1 MRVTRSPFARH
12 RRSNRAAALGLAA
25 VALLGTGCTTTEPAG
40 KPRFACYDARGRVET
55 TITTKGECEAR
66 DWEWRERL

>member
-1 MRVTRSPFARH
+1 M
-12 RRSNRAAALGLAA
+12 GLAA